1 MTRISPFFAIYR
13 YYLNILFMVRDDRSE
28 EEISIA
34 REVIEKIKS
43 EDIALAE

>member
-1 MTRISPFFAIYR
+1 
-13 YYLNILFMVRDDRSE
+13 MVRDDRLE

-43 EDIALAE
+43 EDTALIK